1 LPKGKI
7 EKMGQEVNFEE
18 ALHSGLRS
26 GRVLFT
32 VAIIALGVETAAFA
46 NYVGFSGGFSPRYSV
61 VPVLPWLPAGI
72 PWLAYAFGTICV
84 ACATGLLFEHARR
97 VSSAIFGGLLIL
109 CTLILDL
116 PKYARQP
123 DSMSLRTAV
132 CEPLAIAALAWLLPG
147 RRVVPGWRTCTSRYL
162 LMLCLIV
169 FGVDHLIG
177 LVPIA
182 GLVPA
187 WIPFHVFWTGFFG
200 IAFIAAGVSIGL
212 NIRRVWGAF
221 GLGLMFAIWVL
232 TLHLPRI
239 LGLYGIA
246 GAPRNPNE
254 WSSLFIAIAL
264 WGGSWALAGVE
275 AFKNQKANGPTP

>member
-1 LPKGKI
+1 LLKGKI
-7 EKMGQEVNFEE
+7 EKMGQEVHFEE
-18 ALHSGLRS
+18 ALHSGLRP
-26 GRVLFT
+26 GRVLFA

-46 NYVGFSGGFSPRYSV
+46 NYVGFSAGFSPRYSV

-84 ACATGLLFEHARR
+84 ASATGLLFEYALH
-97 VSSAIFGGLLIL
+97 VSSAIFGGFLIL

-182 GLVPA
+182 GLVPD
-187 WIPFHVFWTGFFG
+187 WIPFHVFWIGFFG

-212 NIRRVWGAF
+212 DIRPVWGAF

-239 LGLYGIA
+239 LGLYGIT
-246 GAPRNPNE
+246 GASPQSQRM
-254 WSSLFIAIAL
+254 
-264 WGGSWALAGVE
+264 V
-275 AFKNQKANGPTP
+275 